1 MLEYLAILA
10 SFITGG
16 GISTLITLRYIR
28 KVGKIDY
35 TEKAIAFIEKQY
47 DDVLTKNKELHE
59 RVTALE
65 KLIPLV
71 CFKMDCTQ
79 RQKLLE
85 DQQRDR
91 KSVV

>member
-35 TEKAIAFIEKQY
+35 TEKAITFIEKQY
-47 DDVLTKNKELHE
+47 DDVLAKNKELHD

-71 CFKMDCTQ
+71 CFVTDCIKRIKNNPQ
-79 RQKLLE
+79 L
-85 DQQRDR
+85 
-91 KSVV
+91 

>member
-1 MLEYLAILA
+1 MIEYISIII

-16 GISTLITLRYIR
+16 GISTLLSLRYLR

-47 DDVLTKNKELHE
+47 DDVLAKNKELHE

-65 KLIPLV
+65 KLIPLA
-71 CFKMDCTQ
+71 CFTPGCKL
-79 RQKLLE
+79 RQKQ
-85 DQQRDR
+85 DINQM
-91 KSVV
+91 V

>member
-1 MLEYLAILA
+1 MLEYLSIII

-16 GISTLITLRYIR
+16 GISTLISLRYIR

-35 TEKAIAFIEKQY
+35 TEKAITFIEKQY
-47 DDVLTKNKELHE
+47 DDVLAKNKELHE

-71 CFKMDCTQ
+71 CFASECVKRIKNSPQ
-79 RQKLLE
+79 P
-85 DQQRDR
+85 
-91 KSVV
+91 

>member
-28 KVGKIDY
+28 KVGKLDY

-47 DDVLTKNKELHE
+47 DDVLAKNKELHE

-71 CFKMDCTQ
+71 CFKMDCEL
-79 RQKLLE
+79 RQKK
-85 DQQRDR
+85 DQ
-91 KSVV
+91 

>member
-1 MLEYLAILA
+1 MLEYITIII

-16 GISTLITLRYIR
+16 GISTLLSLRYLR
-28 KVGKIDY
+28 KNGKIDY
-35 TEKAIAFIEKQY
+35 AEKAITFIEKQY
-47 DDVLTKNKELHE
+47 DDVLAKNKELHE

-79 RQKLLE
+79 RK
-85 DQQRDR
+85 
-91 KSVV
+91 KSE

>member
-1 MLEYLAILA
+1 MLQYLSIIL
-10 SFITGG
+10 SFLTGG

-28 KVGKIDY
+28 KAGKLDY

-47 DDVLTKNKELHE
+47 DDVLAKNKELHE

-71 CFKMDCTQ
+71 CFKMDCLIRQ
-79 RQKLLE
+79 RQNF
-85 DQQRDR
+85 QQ
-91 KSVV
+91 

>member
-1 MLEYLAILA
+1 MIEYISIII

-16 GISTLITLRYIR
+16 GISTLLSLRYLR

-47 DDVLTKNKELHE
+47 DDVLAKNKELHD

-65 KLIPLV
+65 KLIPLA
-71 CFKMDCTQ
+71 CFKLGCEL
-79 RQKLLE
+79 RQNQ
-85 DQQRDR
+85 DINQM
-91 KSVV
+91 V

>member
-1 MLEYLAILA
+1 MIEYISIII

-16 GISTLITLRYIR
+16 GISTLLSLRYLR

-47 DDVLTKNKELHE
+47 DDVLAKNKELHE

-65 KLIPLV
+65 KLIPLA
-71 CFKMDCTQ
+71 CFKLNCKI
-79 RQKLLE
+79 RQTKE
-85 DQQRDR
+85 
-91 KSVV
+91 KF

>member
-1 MLEYLAILA
+1 MIEYISIII

-16 GISTLITLRYIR
+16 GISTLLSLRYLR

-47 DDVLTKNKELHE
+47 DDVLAKNKELHE

-65 KLIPLV
+65 RLIPLA
-71 CFKMDCTQ
+71 CFKLGCEL
-79 RQKLLE
+79 RQKQEINQSNGL
-85 DQQRDR
+85 
-91 KSVV
+91 K